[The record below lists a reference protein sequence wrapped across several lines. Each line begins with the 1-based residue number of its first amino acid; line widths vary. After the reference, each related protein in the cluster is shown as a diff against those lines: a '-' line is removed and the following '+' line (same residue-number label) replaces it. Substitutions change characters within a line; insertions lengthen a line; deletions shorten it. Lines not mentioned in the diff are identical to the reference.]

1 MIDAASRYYQNG
13 RLIYVAPDGTPVPI
27 LKRRLLPQ
35 GDSLDVMVTV
45 TVTGGQRPDL
55 LAARLLGDPVQFWRI
70 ADANNAMNPSELTDV
85 PGRQLN
91 IPRPGQ

>member
-1 MIDAASRYYQNG
+1 MIDPASRYYRSG
-13 RLIYVAPDGTPVPI
+13 RTFYVASDGTRVPY

-35 GDSLDVMVTV
+35 GDSYEVMAVV

-55 LAARLLGDPVQFWRI
+55 LSAKLQGDPLQFWRI
-70 ADANNAMNPSELTDV
+70 ADANNAMNPLELTQV
-85 PGRQLN
+85 PGRQLR

>member
-1 MIDAASRYYQNG
+1 MIDSASRYYRNG
-13 RLIYVAPDGTPVPI
+13 RAIHLAPDGTQIPF

-35 GDSLDVMVTV
+35 GDSLDTMAIV

-55 LAARLLGDPVQFWRI
+55 LSAKLQGDPLQFWRI
-70 ADANNAMNPSELTDV
+70 ADANNAMNPFELTAV
-85 PGRQLN
+85 PGRQLR